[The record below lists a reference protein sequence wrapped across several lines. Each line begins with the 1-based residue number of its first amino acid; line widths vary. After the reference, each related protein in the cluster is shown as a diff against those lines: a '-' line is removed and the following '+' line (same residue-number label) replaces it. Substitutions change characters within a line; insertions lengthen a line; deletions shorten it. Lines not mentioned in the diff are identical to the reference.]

1 MQQSE
6 IEKKLSLLDGRG
18 SGAEYDAIESLNE
31 LGDRLPELLLEKY
44 RHSKKWG
51 ERISCVYHAIKYAK
65 ANKAAYQLGIEAI
78 RDKSKKVRYRA
89 CMLLAV
95 SQNKS
100 SIAALEQL
108 LNDKDSSE
116 YAAAAIDAIENDN
129 HHYFVDRDHSDMVT
143 LNV

>member
-1 MQQSE
+1 MTRHLLFLPQKQVAPQTHLSSAVSSKGALVQQSE

-78 RDKSKKVRYRA
+78 
-89 CMLLAV
+89 
-95 SQNKS
+95 
-100 SIAALEQL
+100 
-108 LNDKDSSE
+108 
-116 YAAAAIDAIENDN
+116 
-129 HHYFVDRDHSDMVT
+129 
-143 LNV
+143 